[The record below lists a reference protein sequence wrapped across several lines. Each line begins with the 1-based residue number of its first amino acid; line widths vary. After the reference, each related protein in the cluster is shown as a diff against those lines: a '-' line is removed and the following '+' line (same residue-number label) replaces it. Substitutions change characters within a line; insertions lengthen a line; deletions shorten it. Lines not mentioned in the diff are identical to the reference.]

1 MKSSQRGFTL
11 LEMLAAVAVLALCAT
26 VLLSAFGQSALALQ
40 QSARSDRLN
49 QTARSL
55 MDELDSTP
63 LETGRRQGHWDDVQW
78 TAEVKA
84 EPSVAGAAQLLRVD
98 LLLRADG
105 REVRFSTQRVQA
117 AGTTP

>member
-1 MKSSQRGFTL
+1 MKPYEQGFTL
-11 LEMLAAVAVLALCAT
+11 LEMLAALAVLALCAT
-26 VLLSAFGQSALALQ
+26 VLLGAFGQSARALQ

-55 MDELDSTP
+55 MDELDSAP
-63 LETGRRQGHWDDVQW
+63 LETGRRQGRWDDVQW
-78 TAEVKA
+78 AVEVTAES
-84 EPSVAGAAQLLRVD
+84 SVAGAARLLRID

-117 AGTTP
+117 AGTMP